1 VKWKARREHI
11 IVHQDL
17 MTGWTGKY
25 SDEREFI
32 CRGGTYSTS
41 LKNVSYN
48 GKTSAVAATKK
59 PSTTSVPSP
68 EYIKPTSYKVSDP
81 SKSNFS
87 YNDLVKVKKDFHEES
102 FYRPAP

>member
-1 VKWKARREHI
+1 MKWKARREHI

-48 GKTSAVAATKK
+48 GKTSAVAATKNLRLLPFRPLNISNLHPTK
-59 PSTTSVPSP
+59 FLIPQRAILVIMTS
-68 EYIKPTSYKVSDP
+68 
-81 SKSNFS
+81 
-87 YNDLVKVKKDFHEES
+87 
-102 FYRPAP
+102 